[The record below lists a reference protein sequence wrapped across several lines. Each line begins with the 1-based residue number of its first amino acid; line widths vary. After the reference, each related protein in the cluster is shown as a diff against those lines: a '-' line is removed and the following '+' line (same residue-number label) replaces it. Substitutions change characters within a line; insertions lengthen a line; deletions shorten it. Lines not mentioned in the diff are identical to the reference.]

1 MVEAVHKSG
10 TLPRMRGIKQ
20 AIAELKQ
27 TDPGTALTEKALR
40 RLVLTKAIPS
50 VRVGTKY
57 LINLDTL
64 YDYLYCGGGDIENTA
79 APVGIIRKVAE

>member
-1 MVEAVHKSG
+1 MVEAIHTSG

-64 YDYLYCGGGDIENTA
+64 YDYLYRGGDTEETA
-79 APVGIIRKVAE
+79 APVGVIRKIAE